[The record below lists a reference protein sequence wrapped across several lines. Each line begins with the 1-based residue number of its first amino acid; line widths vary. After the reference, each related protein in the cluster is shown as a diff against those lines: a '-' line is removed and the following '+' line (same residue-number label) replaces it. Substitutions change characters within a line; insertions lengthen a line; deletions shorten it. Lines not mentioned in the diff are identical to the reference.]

1 MTGMNSP
8 ARIEFRVLRKL
19 TLSACVLFSFAILPG
34 RAGSEM
40 GTPPS
45 SSTSS
50 GDDVIVDWLKS
61 VSAIQSEQPHWATP
75 VATVTPRLEQEV
87 RYDQFWEYGPKGHEL
102 NSYGGG
108 KGIEFIPAQNI
119 EVILGIPAYQTRD
132 NPGGSGGFADENL
145 LFKYRLLS
153 ADEQHGD
160 YILTGFLGLTL
171 PVGSDYNTG
180 HHEVTT
186 PTIAFGKG
194 WGDFDI
200 QSTVGIAV
208 PDDGAPRNQMG
219 TPVAWNTTFQ
229 YHLLTY
235 LWPEVECNYTW
246 YPNGEKEGLNQLFI
260 TPGLVLGKFV
270 IDKRFG
276 CSIGAGCQ
284 LAVSES
290 PAYYHNFI
298 LTVRF
303 PFLIIG

>member
-1 MTGMNSP
+1 MLRN
-8 ARIEFRVLRKL
+8 RFRCHALL
-19 TLSACVLFSFAILPG
+19 TLLGLAALFSFATPG
-34 RAGSEM
+34 RAGPENAN
-40 GTPPS
+40 PPLS
-45 SSTSS
+45 SSS
-50 GDDVIVDWLKS
+50 DDGVVVQWLKS
-61 VSAIQSEQPHWATP
+61 VTQIQSEQPHWATP

-87 RYDQFWEYGPKGHEL
+87 RYDQFWEAGPSGHVL

-108 KGIEFIPAQNI
+108 KGVEFIPAQNI

-153 ADEQHGD
+153 GNEQHGD
-160 YILTGFLGLTL
+160 YILTAFLGVTL

-200 QSTVGIAV
+200 QSTLGISV
-208 PDDGAPRNQMG
+208 PDDGAPRDQAG
-219 TPVAWNTTFQ
+219 TPVAWNTTLQ
-229 YHLLTY
+229 YHLLDY
-235 LWPEVECNYTW
+235 LWPEVEFNYTW
-246 YPNGEKEGLNQLFI
+246 FPNGEHLGENQLYI
-260 TPGLVLGKFV
+260 TPGLVLGRFT

-276 CSIGAGCQ
+276 CTIGAGEQ
-284 LAVSES
+284 ILVADAR
-290 PAYYHNFI
+290 PAYFHNTI

-303 PFLIIG
+303 PF